1 MNNYYLYVLL
11 DPRKP
16 GLYKYQDLKFSF
28 EPFYVGI
35 SKFERRYL
43 EHLNESQHSNKK
55 SPKCYKIRKIK
66 TETGKDPIVIKL
78 FENLTKEDVISL
90 EKEFIKKIGR
100 SILKTGPLTNLTS
113 GGDGGDTHT
122 NNPKLKEIIKKQSLA
137 VLGEKNPFYGKK
149 HSEETKK
156 KISERTK
163 AEMKKLSPRTQE
175 QMQERNKKI
184 SVTLTGR
191 KYSKERRENIS
202 KSLKGKTHRD
212 KGKKKKTISCPFC
225 FREGSI
231 SMMKRWH
238 FNNCK
243 EKNNEGFYR

>member
-16 GLYKYQDLKFSF
+16 GLHKYQDLEFSF
-28 EPFYVGI
+28 IPFYVGI
-35 SKFERRYL
+35 SKHENRFV
-43 EHLNESQHSNKK
+43 EHLNESRKNRK
-55 SPKCYKIRKIK
+55 SYKCNKIRKIK
-66 TETGKDPIVIKL
+66 EETSKDPIIIKL
-78 FENLTKEDVISL
+78 FENVTKEEAINL
-90 EKEFIKKIGR
+90 EREYIKKIGR
-100 SILKTGPLTNLTS
+100 YVLKEGPLTNLTS

-122 NNPKLKEIIKKQSLA
+122 NNPKLKEIIKKQSLT

-163 AEMKKLSPRTQE
+163 AEMKKHPPRTQE

-184 SVTLTGR
+184 SITLTGR
-191 KYSKERRENIS
+191 KYSKERCENMS
-202 KSLKGKTHRD
+202 KAQKGKTHRD
-212 KGKKKKTISCPFC
+212 KGKKKKIISCPFC

-243 EKNNEGFYR
+243 EKK